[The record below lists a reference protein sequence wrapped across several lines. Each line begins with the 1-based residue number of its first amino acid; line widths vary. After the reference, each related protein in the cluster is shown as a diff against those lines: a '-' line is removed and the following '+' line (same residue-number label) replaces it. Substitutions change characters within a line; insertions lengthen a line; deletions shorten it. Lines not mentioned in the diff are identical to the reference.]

1 MRSIPHELRSLAAT
15 QAGVLR
21 TSQLAQHG
29 FTAREVRV
37 RLRSGDWLLISNRVV
52 ALQPPTRRSL
62 LWAASLHHHR
72 IGLTGPAALEVAG
85 LPSAKD
91 GRILLLG
98 PRGTRQPP
106 FEGCQII
113 TTEAPQ
119 FMTDAGPTRTL
130 LPLSVAFAMGTAAT
144 LRQAVFHCT
153 WAIQRRLV
161 TLAEIGA
168 AIEAAPNSPSMLAAR
183 RHLHVVDPGVHS
195 VNEYDFA
202 RECVRRGLP
211 TPVRQAVRT
220 DGEGRRRYTDVEF
233 HMPKGV
239 LVVEIDGL
247 GHLETETWLDDQWRA
262 NEITLQDAK
271 VLRIPAVA
279 LRLQA
284 DRSFE
289 QIVRALALLQ

>member
-1 MRSIPHELRSLAAT
+1 
-15 QAGVLR
+15 
-21 TSQLAQHG
+21 
-29 FTAREVRV
+29 
-37 RLRSGDWLLISNRVV
+37 
-52 ALQPPTRRSL
+52 
-62 LWAASLHHHR
+62 
-72 IGLTGPAALEVAG
+72 
-85 LPSAKD
+85 
-91 GRILLLG
+91 
-98 PRGTRQPP
+98 
-106 FEGCQII
+106 
-113 TTEAPQ
+113 
-119 FMTDAGPTRTL
+119 MTDAGPTRTL
-130 LPLSVAFAMGTAAT
+130 LPLSVAFAMGTAST

-168 AIEAAPNSPSMLAAR
+168 AIEAAPSSPSMLAAR

-202 RECVRRGLP
+202 RECGRRGLP
-211 TPVRQAVRT
+211 TPVRQGVRT

-271 VLRIPAVA
+271 VLRIPALA
-279 LRLQA
+279 LRTDA
-284 DRSFE
+284 ERYFA
-289 QIVRALALLQ
+289 QIRRALDKLR